1 MFNNNNTNN
10 NTDNNTDNITNNDT
24 NIDYDNFFLA
34 DGDYYRLAIIILIIV
49 SFILNIIILFI
60 ICCCYGK
67 RKIFSFSGTLILI
80 ILIVNFFHIFS
91 YCINWVIK
99 NNGIWLLYGD
109 FACKTQGILLISLSM
124 SQDII
129 INIFFAFINSGE
141 KKKQYFFAIFLVLGG
156 FAFPALL
163 TFSFASLEIIGINE
177 KFCHISK
184 YNLGDEVS
192 IIENKEKYTLYIIF
206 KSIIFCIRG
215 INFIITFLY
224 IIRAFKYIKRSERN
238 DKKSL
243 RLISSFFVV
252 FISFFTLLVELV
264 FKLLFFI
271 IPEYENG
278 FYIDIYMLLNS
289 VDSVLLPFAFIIK
302 NKLCVY
308 LCCCCCT
315 ENRYES
321 FCDIDNENS
330 IYDIEIDKL
339 LKDDNDKKETEMNSQ

>member
-1 MFNNNNTNN
+1 
-10 NTDNNTDNITNNDT
+10 
-24 NIDYDNFFLA
+24 
-34 DGDYYRLAIIILIIV
+34 
-49 SFILNIIILFI
+49 
-60 ICCCYGK
+60 
-67 RKIFSFSGTLILI
+67 
-80 ILIVNFFHIFS
+80 
-91 YCINWVIK
+91 
-99 NNGIWLLYGD
+99 
-109 FACKTQGILLISLSM
+109 M

-141 KKKQYFFAIFLVLGG
+141 KKKQYFFSIFLLLGG
-156 FAFPALL
+156 FAFPALI
-163 TFSFASLEIIGINE
+163 TFSFASLDIIGINE

-184 YNLGDEVS
+184 YNLDDEVN
-192 IIENKEKYTLYIIF
+192 IIENKEKYTQYIIF

-224 IIRAFKYIKRSERN
+224 KIITFKYIKRSEKN

-252 FISFFTLLVELV
+252 FISFFTLIVELV